1 MSLKPEPFSPIP
13 EPTARLARIVCP
25 KGSVCIWIGDELS
38 AVFQDELFAS
48 FFPRQGQPAEA
59 PWRLAL
65 VTVLQFV
72 EGLSDRQAAEAVRT
86 RIDWKYALRLELED
100 LGFDFS
106 VLCEFRNR
114 LLQGGGEALLFE
126 TLLSHAKEQGWR
138 HPLVAVNAPIPPM
151 CWRPSKRSVVWNVSQ
166 RPCAMPSTSSRQP
179 SLIGCKLT
187 SRRSGMNGIPLAGR
201 IIGSQQDG
209 RSVKTWQK

>member
-1 MSLKPEPFSPIP
+1 MSLKPEPLSPIP
-13 EPTARLARIVCP
+13 EATARLARIVCP
-25 KGSVCIWIGDELS
+25 KGGVCIWIGDELS

-48 FFPRQGQPAEA
+48 FFPRRGQPAEA

-106 VLCEFRNR
+106 VLCEFRAR
-114 LLQGGGEALLFE
+114 LLQGCGEALLFE
-126 TLLSHAKEQGWR
+126 TLLRYAKEQGWR
-138 HPLVAVNAPIPPM
+138 QQLGAVNAPIPPM

-166 RPCAMPSTSSRQP
+166 RPYAKPSMFSRQP
-179 SLIGCKLT
+179 SPSGCKLT
-187 SRRSGMNGIPLAGR
+187 SRRNGMNAMLLAGR
-201 IIGSQQDG
+201 IIGFRQDD
-209 RSVKTWQK
+209 RSAKRWQR